1 LRVLAQP
8 ISNAAFSPFGE
19 LVDNP
24 GSERRHM
31 LPDATAPAERACMAR
46 MWVSRFDEP
55 ARLPLTVSILERHRF
70 SPQTFVPL
78 EVSRYLVTV
87 APSDSSGRPILAEA
101 RAFVVG
107 SGRGVV
113 YRRGTWHAGM
123 TVLDRA
129 ARFADLIWS
138 TGEASE
144 DDEFLDLA
152 TPLRIAER

>member
-1 LRVLAQP
+1 LRVLAEA
-8 ISNAAFSPFGE
+8 ISSTAFSPFGE
-19 LVDNP
+19 LVENAGP
-24 GSERRHM
+24 NRRRM
-31 LPDATAPAERACMAR
+31 LPDATAPAEHAAVAR
-46 MWVSRFDEP
+46 MWVSRFDKA
-55 ARLPLTVSILERHRF
+55 ARLPLTISMLERHRF

-87 APSDSSGRPILAEA
+87 APSDHSGRPILAEA

-107 SGRGVV
+107 SGLGIV

-129 ARFADLIWS
+129 DRFAVLIWS
-138 TGEASE
+138 TGDTTQ

-152 TPLRIAER
+152 TPLRIAEA